1 MGAFGDLR
9 VHSLT
14 RQHMAT
20 GMAEHVDVDRKRN
33 ASLLACPLD
42 HPRYAFP
49 LKGIT
54 PLVYEDIPTLAR

>member
-1 MGAFGDLR
+1 
-9 VHSLT
+9 
-14 RQHMAT
+14 MAT